1 MKRTPGHQR
10 RRRGDEMVLGVSVKG
25 GAKVK
30 AGSHVRSNG
39 AIYEIS
45 RLEGYLSPVNATMV
59 DGIAYV
65 REIVYD
71 TNGVPAGKSADFKAV
86 PICDMARMEAVDGIC
101 DVS

>member
-1 MKRTPGHQR
+1 MKRILHLR
-10 RRRGDEMVLGVSVKG
+10 RRQRGDEMVLGVSVKG

-30 AGSHVRSNG
+30 AGSHVRSG
-39 AIYEIS
+39 GVIYEIS
-45 RLEGYLSPVNATMV
+45 RLEGCLSSVNATMV

-65 REIVYD
+65 REIVFD
-71 TNGVPAGKSADFKAV
+71 TNGTPAGKSADFKAV